1 MIGQTVGNYTVVSK
15 LGEGG
20 MGVVYIAEHPLIG
33 KRVALKV
40 LRAEL
45 AASAD
50 TATRFFNE
58 AKAVN
63 AIGNAHIVD
72 IFDFGRTASGEYY
85 FTMEL
90 LEGEPLAQRLT
101 RGVPTLA
108 MALDI
113 TLQVADALAASHAAG
128 VVHRDLKPDNIFV
141 VQRSG
146 QREFIKVLD
155 FGIAKLH
162 TGGPG
167 GGPST
172 LTRTG
177 MIFGTPQ
184 YMSPEQCEGAMAADH
199 RSDIYALGILLYQM
213 LVGRVPFGGQ
223 GVGSIII
230 QHIQTAP
237 PKPRELCP
245 EVPEAIE
252 AVVLRALAKRRE
264 ERFQSMGELREALE
278 EAGVAAGVLRRTSSM
293 AAVAELPSVPSRAA
307 SVAPSEGAPSVPL
320 AASTATIAGSVE
332 EGDEE
337 FDLTLARQRK
347 RALVRWGAVAI
358 VAVGVVVVALR
369 LAGPPERTRA
379 QAPETPTAAASAAPP
394 VAAVAASRAAPSPRA
409 SAILELRSDPPGADV
424 LRDGSVIATTPAR
437 VPLDLGW
444 RGTLIFRAAGYQDA
458 TRTIEMT
465 GDASVQATLV
475 RRAEASPVRRKRA
488 PKPPPSPAPRERER
502 RILEDL

>member
-146 QREFIKVLD
+146 QRELIKVLD

-245 EVPEAIE
+245 EVPAIE
-252 AVVLRALAKRRE
+252 AVVLRALAKRRG
-264 ERFQSMGELREALE
+264 RFQSMGELREALE

-293 AAVAELPSVPSRAA
+293 AAVAGCRRSRRVPRASLRRKRA
-307 SVAPSEGAPSVPL
+307 DVPL
-320 AASTATIAGSVE
+320 TASTATIAGSVE
-332 EGDEE
+332 GATR

-347 RALVRWGAVAI
+347 ELSCDGA
-358 VAVGVVVVALR
+358 R
-369 LAGPPERTRA
+369 
-379 QAPETPTAAASAAPP
+379 
-394 VAAVAASRAAPSPRA
+394 SR
-409 SAILELRSDPPGADV
+409 
-424 LRDGSVIATTPAR
+424 
-437 VPLDLGW
+437 
-444 RGTLIFRAAGYQDA
+444 
-458 TRTIEMT
+458 
-465 GDASVQATLV
+465 
-475 RRAEASPVRRKRA
+475 
-488 PKPPPSPAPRERER
+488 
-502 RILEDL
+502 